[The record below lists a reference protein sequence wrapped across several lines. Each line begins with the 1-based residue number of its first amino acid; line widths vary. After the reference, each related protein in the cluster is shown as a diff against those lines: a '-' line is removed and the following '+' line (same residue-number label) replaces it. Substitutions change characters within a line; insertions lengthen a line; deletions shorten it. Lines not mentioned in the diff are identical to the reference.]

1 MIRDDPIESTA
12 SVSIRYWPIT
22 LDRISEGR
30 KKYDPTHAV
39 CHMIATVSRQSG
51 AFSWELPHGSYLLN
65 NHVSSVAVFQ
75 S

>member
-30 KKYDPTHAV
+30 NKYDPIHA
-39 CHMIATVSRQSG
+39 
-51 AFSWELPHGSYLLN
+51 AF
-65 NHVSSVAVFQ
+65 HVITTIVAN
-75 S
+75 